1 MVSLTVATSNGGQEQ
16 FRSSSLTHAG
26 CVRKL
31 NRDAILERSKI
42 GLWALA
48 DGMGGDQSSGI
59 GAAAVVRALAQLDSF
74 DSAFSARRAVRA
86 ALAKANLQ
94 LLTRALEERLENVG
108 ASVVTLLAR
117 DDSYA
122 CLWTGTSRGYVF
134 RSGKLMRLSR
144 DHTCAQELVDAG
156 QLTMEEAVQ
165 QPDLQ
170 KATRAIGARSHLEI
184 EATNGELRPGDRFL
198 LCSDGLNVVAEPDIA
213 LALALASAQQAS
225 SRLIEAA
232 LEAGA
237 PDNVSVIIV
246 DAIAN

>member
-1 MVSLTVATSNGGQEQ
+1 MVLVTVKANEGQGR
-16 FRSSSLTHAG
+16 FRSSALTNTG

-31 NRDAILERSKI
+31 NRDAILERSKV

-59 GAAAVVRALAQLDSF
+59 GAAIIVRALAQLDTF
-74 DSAFSARRAVRA
+74 DSAFNARRAVRG
-86 ALAKANLQ
+86 ALTKVNLQ

-108 ASVVTLLAR
+108 ASVVALLAR

-144 DHTCAQELVDAG
+144 DHTRAQELMDAG
-156 QLTMEEAVQ
+156 QLTREQAAQ

-170 KATRAIGARSHLEI
+170 QATRAIGANTRLDI
-184 EATNGELRPGDRFL
+184 EATNGDLRTGDRFL
-198 LCSDGLNVVAEPDIA
+198 LCSDGLSVVGEADIA
-213 LALALASAQQAS
+213 LALALASPQQAA
-225 SRLIEAA
+225 SRLIEDA

-237 PDNVSVIIV
+237 PDNVSVIVV
-246 DAIAN
+246 DTMAD